1 MRTWQNSLFAVR
13 LVFRVCPSYP
23 VWTLLTAIT
32 SVTAPLTGV
41 LGIKLLIDA
50 LTERDLRTTGLVIIF
65 YGLITAITASFQSW
79 YNTVYEPAAKT
90 RITGALSASLL
101 ERIAGFDLAT
111 SENSEFYNRYSRAVA
126 EANTRAQGV
135 VKTLCGLAGNLLSI
149 GTLTAILISLDW
161 VVMLLTLGGAA
172 LMFHLNLKK
181 SKLSFRQYLERTRL
195 ERQIN
200 YIQRVYYEPQ
210 YAREIRLFS
219 MNLFMMKRYKSY
231 FTGLQH
237 MLRQQ
242 GLRMWLFSGLE
253 KILNDCLYIVV
264 TLFYLT
270 GRFFAGA
277 ITIGGFSALF
287 NGIFQFGDQIYS
299 LLSRLPQLYEHS
311 LYLETVQAVL
321 NTRPSIENTSGI
333 ELDPRSPHSIEL
345 RHVTFA
351 YPGRPPVF
359 SDLNLKIEAGEQVAL
374 LGHNGAG
381 KSTLIRLILRLYDP
395 QEGQVLVDGHD
406 VRTIDIRSLR
416 SCFGVVLQ
424 DFQHFAFSIAD
435 NITLGRAQCGADKL
449 QNALEQAQLADKI
462 EPLPQGL
469 ATPVTREFD
478 DSGIQLSGGEYQK
491 LALARAYV
499 QDSGILLFDEPSSA
513 LDPLAE
519 HELFAGLRRYTR
531 QKTVLYVC
539 HKMSLAINADRAILL
554 EQGRIIESGPPE
566 DLLQAGGL
574 YSQLYRLQAEDY
586 QMKSVS
592 MSKPY

>member
-1 MRTWQNSLFAVR
+1 
-13 LVFRVCPSYP
+13 
-23 VWTLLTAIT
+23 
-32 SVTAPLTGV
+32 
-41 LGIKLLIDA
+41 
-50 LTERDLRTTGLVIIF
+50 
-65 YGLITAITASFQSW
+65 
-79 YNTVYEPAAKT
+79 
-90 RITGALSASLL
+90 
-101 ERIAGFDLAT
+101 
-111 SENSEFYNRYSRAVA
+111 
-126 EANTRAQGV
+126 
-135 VKTLCGLAGNLLSI
+135 
-149 GTLTAILISLDW
+149 
-161 VVMLLTLGGAA
+161 
-172 LMFHLNLKK
+172 MFLLNLKK

-359 SDLNLKIEAGEQVAL
+359 NDLNLKIEAGEQVAL

-435 NITLGRAQCGADKL
+435 NITLGRAQCDADKL

>member
-13 LVFRVCPSYP
+13 LVFRVCPAYP
-23 VWTLLTAIT
+23 IWTFLTAIT

-50 LTERDLRTTGLVIIF
+50 LTERDLKTTGLVILL
-65 YGLITAITASFQSW
+65 YGLITAITSSFQSW
-79 YNTVYEPAAKT
+79 YNTVYEPAART

-101 ERIAGFDLAT
+101 EQIAGFDLAA

-172 LMFHLNLKK
+172 LMFFLNLKK
-181 SKLSFRQYLERTRL
+181 SKLSFKQYLERTRL

-219 MNLFMMKRYKSY
+219 MNQFMLKRYKSY
-231 FTGLQH
+231 FADLQH
-237 MLRQQ
+237 LLKRQ
-242 GLRMWLFSGLE
+242 GLRIWLFSGLE
-253 KILNDCLYIVV
+253 KILNDCLYIVI
-264 TLFYLT
+264 TLSYLT
-270 GRFFAGA
+270 SRFFAGA

-311 LYLETVQAVL
+311 LYLETVQTVL
-321 NTRPSIENTSGI
+321 NTRPSIENTRGI
-333 ELDPRSPHSIEL
+333 ELDPRVAHSIEL

-381 KSTLIRLILRLYDP
+381 KSTLIRLLLRFYDP
-395 QEGQVLVDGHD
+395 QEGQILVDGHD
-406 VRTIDIRSLR
+406 IRTIDIRSLR

-435 NITLGRAQCGADKL
+435 NITLGRTPGAEDKL
-449 QNALEQAQLADKI
+449 RNAIEQARLTEKI

-513 LDPLAE
+513 LDPIAE

-531 QKTVLYVC
+531 KKTVLFVC
-539 HKMSLAINADRAILL
+539 HKMSLAVHADRAILL
-554 EQGRIIESGPPE
+554 EQGRIIESGPPKE
-566 DLLQAGGL
+566 LLQAGGL
-574 YSQLYRLQAEDY
+574 YSQLYRLQTQDHHPAL
-586 QMKSVS
+586 S
-592 MSKPY
+592 

>member
-1 MRTWQNSLFAVR
+1 MRTWQNSLFAIR
-13 LVFRVCPSYP
+13 LVFRACPAYP
-23 VWTLLTAIT
+23 VWTLLVAIT
-32 SVTAPLTGV
+32 SVTVPLTGV

-50 LTERDLRTTGLVIIF
+50 LTERDLRTTGLVILL
-65 YGLITAITASFQSW
+65 YGLITAITAGFQSW
-79 YNTVYEPAAKT
+79 YNTAYEPAAKT
-90 RITGALSASLL
+90 RITGALSAILL
-101 ERIAGFDLAT
+101 EKIAGFDLAT

-126 EANTRAQGV
+126 EANTRAQEV

-172 LMFHLNLKK
+172 LMFLLNLKK

-219 MNLFMMKRYKSY
+219 MNLFMTKRYKRY
-231 FTGLQH
+231 FSDLH
-237 MLRQQ
+237 NMLRQQ

-253 KILNDCLYIVV
+253 KLLNECLYIVI

-270 GRFFAGA
+270 SRFFAGA

-311 LYLETVQAVL
+311 LYLETVQTILSTQA
-321 NTRPSIENTSGI
+321 SIENTRGI
-333 ELDPRSPHSIEL
+333 EMDPRIAHSIEL

-351 YPGRPPVF
+351 YPGQPPVF
-359 SDLNLKIEAGEQVAL
+359 NDLSLKIEAGEQVAL

-381 KSTLIRLILRLYDP
+381 KSTLIRLILRFYDP
-395 QEGQVLVDGHD
+395 QAGQILVDGQD
-406 VRTIDIRSLR
+406 IRSIDIRSLR

-424 DFQHFAFSIAD
+424 DFQHFAFSITD
-435 NITLGRAQCGADKL
+435 NITLGRTQCPEDKL
-449 QNALEQAQLADKI
+449 RAAIEQAQLADKI
-462 EPLPQGL
+462 ELLPQGL

-513 LDPLAE
+513 LDPIAE

-531 QKTVLYVC
+531 KKTVLFVC
-539 HKMSLAINADRAILL
+539 HKMSLAVHADRAILL
-554 EQGRIIESGPPE
+554 EQGRIIESGPPKE
-566 DLLQAGGL
+566 LLQAGGL
-574 YSQLYRLQAEDY
+574 YSQLYRLQTQDHHPAL
-586 QMKSVS
+586 S
-592 MSKPY
+592 

>member
-1 MRTWQNSLFAVR
+1 
-13 LVFRVCPSYP
+13 
-23 VWTLLTAIT
+23 
-32 SVTAPLTGV
+32 
-41 LGIKLLIDA
+41 
-50 LTERDLRTTGLVIIF
+50 
-65 YGLITAITASFQSW
+65 
-79 YNTVYEPAAKT
+79 
-90 RITGALSASLL
+90 
-101 ERIAGFDLAT
+101 
-111 SENSEFYNRYSRAVA
+111 
-126 EANTRAQGV
+126 
-135 VKTLCGLAGNLLSI
+135 
-149 GTLTAILISLDW
+149 
-161 VVMLLTLGGAA
+161 
-172 LMFHLNLKK
+172 
-181 SKLSFRQYLERTRL
+181 
-195 ERQIN
+195 
-200 YIQRVYYEPQ
+200 
-210 YAREIRLFS
+210 
-219 MNLFMMKRYKSY
+219 
-231 FTGLQH
+231 